1 MNPYF
6 HALSSA
12 ARYGGTADNYLPLHQ
27 WFDESKAFLPDFR
40 HRALRHHAEGIFLAE
55 RIFGPTITSS
65 LGREVPTR
73 FLGEQHVME
82 DLGWI
87 PTAQDWLTCIAP
99 RPWMLKAGKLL
110 HTIEPTGPRS
120 QPSSAAAL

>member
-12 ARYGGTADNYLPLHQ
+12 ARYGGAADRYLPLHQ
-27 WFDESKAFLPDFR
+27 WFDESKAFFPDFR

-87 PTAQDWLTCIAP
+87 PTAQDWLECIAP
-99 RPWMLKAGKLL
+99 RPWMMKAGRLL
-110 HTIEPTGPRS
+110 HTVEPTGPRS
-120 QPSSAAAL
+120 EPTSASLV